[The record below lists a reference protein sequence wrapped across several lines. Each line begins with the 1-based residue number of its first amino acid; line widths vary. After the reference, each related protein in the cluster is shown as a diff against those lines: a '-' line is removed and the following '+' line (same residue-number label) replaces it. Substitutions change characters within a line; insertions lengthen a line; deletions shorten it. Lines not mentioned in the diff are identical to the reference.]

1 MTVQLLVIGPA
12 GSGKST
18 VGRQVAGRLGVQ
30 YIDGDQLH
38 PRANLAKMAKGT
50 PLSDDDRDEWVA
62 NILDELAKGDV
73 VIGASLL
80 KQHYRQLINREIQQ
94 VWFAQLDAP
103 KSILE
108 SRLEDPTGALFRKPL
123 LNSQLAIFDEL
134 GKQEPGKKFDATKP
148 VTTLVNEIVSQLRAE
163 LGVTSVG

>member
-1 MTVQLLVIGPA
+1 MTIQLLVIGPA

-18 VGRQVAGRLGVQ
+18 VGRQVAARLGVQ

-38 PRANLAKMAKGT
+38 PRANLDKMAKGT
-50 PLSDDDRDEWVA
+50 PLSDENRDEWVG

-80 KQHYRQLINREIQQ
+80 KQHYRQLINRKIQQ

-103 KSILE
+103 RSVLE
-108 SRLEDPTGALFRKPL
+108 ARLDDPTGALFRRPL
-123 LNSQLAIFDEL
+123 LTSQLAIFDPL
-134 GKQEPGKKFDATKP
+134 GKQEPGKRIDATKP
-148 VTTLVNEIVSQLRAE
+148 VDELVSEIVSQMRAE
-163 LGVTSVG
+163 LGISSVG

>member
-18 VGRQVAGRLGVQ
+18 VGRQVAGRLGVH

-38 PRANLAKMAKGT
+38 PRANLDKMAKGT
-50 PLSDDDRDEWVA
+50 PLSDDNRDEWVQ
-62 NILDELAKGDV
+62 NILGELAKGNV

-103 KSILE
+103 RAVLE
-108 SRLEDPTGALFRKPL
+108 ARLEDPTGSLFRKPL
-123 LNSQLAIFDEL
+123 LTSQLAIFDDL
-134 GKQEPGKKFDATKP
+134 GKHEPGKKFDATKP
-148 VTTLVNEIVSQLRAE
+148 VNDLVSEIISQMRAE
-163 LGVTSVG
+163 LGTSAVG

>member
-18 VGRQVAGRLGVQ
+18 VGRQVAGRLGVR
-30 YIDGDQLH
+30 YVDGDQLH
-38 PRANLAKMAKGT
+38 PRANLDKMAKGT
-50 PLSDDDRDEWVA
+50 PLSDDNRDEWVR

-80 KQHYRQLINREIQQ
+80 KQHYRQLINREINQ

-103 KSILE
+103 KSVLE
-108 SRLEDPTGALFRKPL
+108 ARLEDPTGSLFRKPL
-123 LNSQLAIFDEL
+123 LNSQLAIFDYL
-134 GKQEPGKKFDATKP
+134 GKHEPGKKFDATKP
-148 VTTLVNEIVSQLRAE
+148 VEELASENVSQMRAE
-163 LGVTSVG
+163 LGTAAVG